1 VIQILFHFVG
11 GVFLSLLIT
20 ENYGYKA
27 LWPIIVATS
36 IPPALAELSM
46 VIRIHVLKSTPY

>member
-46 VIRIHVLKSTPY
+46 VIRIRVLKSTPY